1 MVASPIA
8 ADGFLEVIE
17 LRKFKKRAVDFPE
30 QHRGARN
37 CAAEAGKLA
46 IDDDHLT
53 ALPCQAFGHQSTG
66 YAGTDDQS
74 LTTKAVG
81 DRLYRWGRRCRP
93 RCAGAAQ
100 IILLDVFV
108 LEDGTP
114 REH

>member
-8 ADGFLEVIE
+8 ADRFLEVIE
-17 LRKFKKRAVDFPE
+17 LREFKERTVGLPE

-53 ALPCQAFGHQSTG
+53 TLPCQAFGHQSTR
-66 YAGTDDQS
+66 YAGADYQS
-74 LTTKAVG
+74 IATKAVG
-81 DRLYRWGRRCRP
+81 DRLYRWGRQGRP
-93 RCAGAAQ
+93 RGAGAAQ

-108 LEDGTP
+108 LKDGTLP
-114 REH
+114 RA